1 MNWEDS
7 VNVYKAEYTTK
18 SADAIRGDSRA
29 VYWDDETFSRLLF
42 FHYKGKGIWLGDWVC
57 FINSM
62 QICAVAGCGISES
75 MIYIHISDKLYQ
87 LIFANILLLVTK
99 EYVSLHQRK
108 QR

>member
-1 MNWEDS
+1 
-7 VNVYKAEYTTK
+7 
-18 SADAIRGDSRA
+18 
-29 VYWDDETFSRLLF
+29 
-42 FHYKGKGIWLGDWVC
+42 
-57 FINSM
+57 M
-62 QICAVAGCGISES
+62 QICDVAGCVISEG